1 MLVVGSKADL
11 PGATRALAAL
21 RRRVEKELPGV
32 QLCAVS
38 SLTGS
43 GLTELQDLLRGV
55 LQAAAA
61 VSSQDHALEGNSDLS
76 PEPLMEVMRAGLPQ
90 KQKTVKRVKRKKTGM
105 EEAVTDGGDVHTDNY
120 NNTTDDDDDD
130 RLNAGRGGASSS

>member
-21 RRRVEKELPGV
+21 RRRMEKELPGV

-43 GLTELQDLLRGV
+43 GLAELQDLLRGV

-61 VSSQDHALEGNSDLS
+61 GSSQDHALEGDSELS
-76 PEPLMEVMRAGLPQ
+76 PEPLMEVMRAGR
-90 KQKTVKRVKRKKTGM
+90 KQKTVKRVKRKKTLM
-105 EEAVTDGGDVHTDNY
+105 QDAVTTDGGVVHDD
-120 NNTTDDDDDD
+120 NTTDNDDS
-130 RLNAGRGGASSS
+130 RLLAGRGGA